1 MTEILGDIE
10 RHFWLTRSMARTV
23 GVNLSEAM
31 SAGIMAPDEYSRMVT
46 RCRQA
51 DCAERCAEWLGQHT
65 SGSVSDPPPFCAHAS
80 QLKALLPN

>member
-1 MTEILGDIE
+1 MTEVLGDIE

-51 DCAERCAEWLGQHT
+51 DCSERCAEWLGQHT
-65 SGSVSDPPPFCAHAS
+65 SGSVSGPPPFCAHAS